1 MKKAVLLLFAL
12 ALLSLPVQLGEPGG
26 MSEEAKKG
34 DTGGIM

>member
-12 ALLSLPVQLGEPGG
+12 VLLSLPVQLDPGG
-26 MSEEAKKG
+26 MVEEAKKG